1 MRLSKQKWLKTPARR
16 RAEIFFSPTADG
28 FTLIE
33 ILVVVTII
41 GITLSLA
48 VANLY
53 PDEREKLQQETDR
66 AQAMLEIARDEAAFS
81 GRTVA
86 FNIADNKLMFYTR
99 DARSVEIKWLPLQN
113 SSLQARPFVE
123 GVRAVLQLG
132 SNAAGA
138 GSAEGADKDGLAAF
152 QSAGVGVPF
161 AVQLVSS
168 AGQRS
173 ITVDALGNL
182 SQDNDSTVS
191 NLGNAA
197 NAR

>member
-1 MRLSKQKWLKTPARR
+1 MRLSKQKWLKTPAMRR
-16 RAEIFFSPTADG
+16 SGLFSRSTADG

-33 ILVVVTII
+33 ILVVVIII

-86 FNIADNKLMFYTR
+86 FNIADNQLMFYTR
-99 DARSVEIKWLPLQN
+99 DARSAEIKWLPLQN
-113 SSLQARPFVE
+113 ASLQARPFAE

-132 SNAAGA
+132 STPAGA
-138 GSAEGADKDGLAAF
+138 VGVGGADKDALAAF

-161 AVQLVSS
+161 AIQLVSS

-182 SQDNDSTVS
+182 SQANDSTVS
-191 NLGNAA
+191 SLSNAA

>member
-16 RAEIFFSPTADG
+16 RAVLFSSPTAGG

-99 DARSVEIKWLPLQN
+99 DTRSAEIKWLPLQN
-113 SSLQARPFVE
+113 SSLQARPFAE

-152 QSAGVGVPF
+152 QSAGVGLPF

-182 SQDNDSTVS
+182 MQANDSTVS

>member
-16 RAEIFFSPTADG
+16 RVALFSSPTAGG

-99 DARSVEIKWLPLQN
+99 DTRSAEIKWLPLQN
-113 SSLQARPFVE
+113 SSLQARPFAE

-152 QSAGVGVPF
+152 QSAGVGLPF

-182 SQDNDSTVS
+182 MQANDSTVS